1 MMTTNNKKSLRLF
14 FIGWVLLTAL
24 FVVIG
29 FVVPHH
35 WMPRVMSPQEHM
47 TVVTIILFTALAAPV
62 AAGVYAVALHL
73 LRHQTFRGNDVPPAA
88 PAVREN
94 SVLTV
99 SWLATSVLLTVVV
112 LVWGLGVLA
121 ADDGGA
127 TTNPL
132 VVKVTG
138 QQWLWSF
145 AYEDNGKL
153 VESNTLNLP
162 ENREVE
168 FEVTSEDVTHGFWI
182 PQMGIQVD
190 ANVGEITKIH
200 TTPNQLGGFDVRC
213 TQFCGLNHAFMVTT
227 GDVMTRQQFNSW
239 LAAQPSRS

>member
-1 MMTTNNKKSLRLF
+1 MANNNKKPLRSF
-14 FIGWVLLTAL
+14 YFWWFAITVLL
-24 FVVIG
+24 VVIA
-29 FVVPHH
+29 FFAPLH

-47 TVVTIILFTALAAPV
+47 TVVTMILFTVLAAPV
-62 AAGVYAVALHL
+62 AAGVYAVVMMT
-73 LRHQTFRGNDVPPAA
+73 LRHHTYKGDDVPPAG

-99 SWLATSVLLTVVV
+99 TWLGVSVLLTVVL

-127 TTNPL
+127 TSNPL

-138 QQWLWSF
+138 QQWVWSF
-145 AYEDNGKL
+145 AYENNGKL
-153 VESNTLNLP
+153 VESNTLVLP
-162 ENREVE
+162 ENREVV
-168 FEVTSEDVTHGFWI
+168 FDVTSEDVTHGFWI
-182 PQMGIQVD
+182 PQMGVQVD
-190 ANVGEITKIH
+190 ANDGEITTIH
-200 TTPNQLGGFDVRC
+200 TTPNKLGAFDVRC

-227 GDVMTRQQFNSW
+227 GEVKTPQAFNNW